1 MPTTHRGTS
10 ARSPGP
16 TVHGEEGRLTLAV
29 SCDRD
34 APAAARELIRE
45 LGGTGSEFDD
55 AVLIASELV
64 SNAVLHSG
72 ARADDQLTV
81 DVTLHHRR
89 FLITVV
95 DPGRSGTRARVRS
108 RTDGFSG
115 FGLRLVDELADRWG
129 SERTTRHRVWA
140 EVALPR

>member
-1 MPTTHRGTS
+1 MPATHRLTS
-10 ARSPGP
+10 ARSPGT
-16 TVHGEEGRLTLAV
+16 TVQGEEGQLTLAV
-29 SCDRD
+29 SCDKD

-45 LGGTGSEFDD
+45 LAGAGSEFDD

-81 DVTLHHRR
+81 EVALRHRR
-89 FLITVV
+89 VLITVV

-108 RTDGFSG
+108 PGDGFSG

-129 SERTTRHRVWA
+129 SERTALHRVWA

>member
-1 MPTTHRGTS
+1 MPTTHRRTS

-16 TVHGEEGRLTLAV
+16 TVQGEEGQLTLAV
-29 SCDRD
+29 SCDKD
-34 APAAARELIRE
+34 APAAARELVRE

-72 ARADDQLTV
+72 GRAVDQLTIAV
-81 DVTLHHRR
+81 ALRHRR
-89 FLITVV
+89 VLITVV

-108 RTDGFSG
+108 RGDGFSG

-129 SERTTRHRVWA
+129 SERTARHRVWA
-140 EVALPR
+140 ELELRR